1 MLYTPE
7 VMQAIQNAKPLTT
20 QQLKALAHVCKTL
33 EDCVEK
39 EEMTSLQ
46 AEAFLIHLLR

>member
-7 VMQAIQNAKPLTT
+7 VMQAIKNSQPLTT
-20 QQLKALAHVCKTL
+20 EQLKALAHVCKTL
-33 EDCVEK
+33 EESVK
-39 EEMTSLQ
+39 NEEMTSLQ